1 LLSLSFFR
9 GIPSPSHIHHYQF
22 TFCSCHNILKGSE
35 AKVDEGQLFLHG
47 NKEDMDLQLEGL
59 GVRGS
64 SNKTEK
70 KVRAMFLKLYTNM
83 PYMTTTFVVARGVFQ
98 AQRRPPQAVT
108 WDQHPSSLGD
118 IASPLLFFSL
128 SE

>member
-1 LLSLSFFR
+1 M
-9 GIPSPSHIHHYQF
+9 
-22 TFCSCHNILKGSE
+22 
-35 AKVDEGQLFLHG
+35 DEGQLFLHG